1 MVRSSMTQYHRLK
14 RKRLSDLLVDEG
26 LATKEVVIAG
36 LHAQKD
42 SGDILSSIL
51 LAENAIDAF
60 DLARVLVEHFQIPFV
75 DLERYALHKDVIKL
89 FPAELLHRARM
100 VPLEKFGKHYSF
112 ACQEIPSREIH
123 EEIKNIVD
131 GSVLV
136 FAAFSRDIESVLREL
151 VPYEA
156 PKPEGAAGEA
166 ESAEAIQPQ
175 GDSDDADAD
184 KEWQALFDT
193 ANESIVSKLDESES
207 E

>member
-1 MVRSSMTQYHRLK
+1 MTQYHRLK

-36 LHAQKD
+36 LHEQKN
-42 SGDILSSIL
+42 SGGILSTIL
-51 LAENAIDAF
+51 LAENDIDAF

-100 VPLEKFGKHYSF
+100 VPLEKFGTHYSF

-136 FAAFSRDIESVLREL
+136 FAAFSRDIESVLREM
-151 VPYEA
+151 VPYDK
-156 PKPEGAAGEA
+156 PKPEGAAGEV
-166 ESAEAIQPQ
+166 EPVEEAVSK
-175 GDSDDADAD
+175 GNSDDVGED
-184 KEWQALFDT
+184 KDWQALFDT
-193 ANESIVSKLDESES
+193 ANESIVSKLDESEA

>member
-1 MVRSSMTQYHRLK
+1 MTQCHRLK

-42 SGDILSSIL
+42 SGVILSSVL
-51 LAENAIDAF
+51 LAENDIDAF
-60 DLARVLVEHFQIPFV
+60 DLARVLVEHFQVPFV

-123 EEIKNIVD
+123 EEIKKIVD

-136 FAAFSRDIESVLREL
+136 FAAFSRDIDTVLREFA
-151 VPYEA
+151 PYET
-156 PKPEGAAGEA
+156 PKPEGDTA
-166 ESAEAIQPQ
+166 EVELADEIPSQ
-175 GDSDDADAD
+175 GNTDDANEDQ
-184 KEWQALFDT
+184 EWQALFDT
-193 ANESIVSKLDESES
+193 ANESIVSKLDESDS